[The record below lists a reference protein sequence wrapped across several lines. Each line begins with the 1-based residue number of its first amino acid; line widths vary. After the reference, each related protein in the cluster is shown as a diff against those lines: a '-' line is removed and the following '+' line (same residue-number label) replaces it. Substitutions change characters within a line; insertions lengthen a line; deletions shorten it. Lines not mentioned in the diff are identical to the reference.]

1 MPRPFATAKYSH
13 IQYFMFMFILVVA
26 NALKLQTRL
35 NDDLVF
41 ETFRRSSNVA
51 HNFGP

>member
-26 NALKLQTRL
+26 NALKLQTRFKACFVL
-35 NDDLVF
+35 LCVCLG
-41 ETFRRSSNVA
+41 SI
-51 HNFGP
+51 